1 MKSSGYLELAVI
13 QNGKFLKRDIT
24 TAAFG
29 VVGLDGYYDQSQSQ
43 SQSVTEDNNAVGWT
57 IESTIS
63 SEANNSNS
71 SKAGKAYFR
80 QTTDMPPKSP
90 VYLRLWAKTMLG
102 SYT

>member
-43 SQSVTEDNNAVGWT
+43 SQSVTEDNNAVG
-57 IESTIS
+57 
-63 SEANNSNS
+63 
-71 SKAGKAYFR
+71 
-80 QTTDMPPKSP
+80 
-90 VYLRLWAKTMLG
+90 
-102 SYT
+102 